1 MQSCVIINQRTSLT
15 SFGKG
20 IFAFNVIQMLDLDSH
35 LSQAQIGCSFQC
47 QTLVIMLFGI
57 QTFLIMK
64 RIASEGIIKEPRFV
78 PKAFIRINKFCDLKA
93 S

>member
-1 MQSCVIINQRTSLT
+1 
-15 SFGKG
+15 
-20 IFAFNVIQMLDLDSH
+20 
-35 LSQAQIGCSFQC
+35 
-47 QTLVIMLFGI
+47 
-57 QTFLIMK
+57 MK